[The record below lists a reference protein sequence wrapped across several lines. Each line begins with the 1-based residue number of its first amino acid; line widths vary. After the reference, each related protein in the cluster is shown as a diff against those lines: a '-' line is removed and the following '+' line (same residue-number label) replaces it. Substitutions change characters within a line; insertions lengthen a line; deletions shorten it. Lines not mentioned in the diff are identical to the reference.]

1 MDAKVKCGFDEV
13 VVVKDAT
20 RSVGLPGTVEAAD
33 EGMKEA
39 GVKVADSG
47 SLVAA
52 LAGL

>member
-39 GVKVADSG
+39 GVKVVDSG

-52 LAGL
+52 LA